1 MSESPDC
8 RPTFSV
14 IVPVY
19 NHAAYVADAIRSILT
34 QTRSDWQCIIVDDGS
49 TDGSAEIID
58 EFVERHGQTADGR
71 QQLVAIHQA
80 NAGPAAARNA
90 AIELAAGQWLT
101 YLDSDDVWF
110 PQTLERYG
118 AYVEA
123 HPQAE
128 FVYGYRHR
136 LNPDGST
143 TELPGEHQHRRTG
156 TAELLARMF
165 LSHLCVCYRRELLD
179 KAGRYDAAL
188 RSCEDYELYLRLS
201 LHCRFEPLGAAT
213 GLRRRHE
220 TNISR
225 QTGASRMLEAEV
237 LRRFVE
243 RQGGRRVLDDGAI
256 RRRLGRLY
264 YAAARQYFKARRFRE
279 CLIAGRYA
287 AGHRGSFKLHAVR
300 CLARLL
306 LPLGARSQ
314 EEIPKL

>member
-1 MSESPDC
+1 MSESSDSG
-8 RPTFSV
+8 PTFSV
-14 IVPVY
+14 IMPVY
-19 NHAAYVADAIRSILT
+19 NHAGYVADAIRSILA

-49 TDGSAEIID
+49 TDGSAEIVD
-58 EFVERHGQTADGR
+58 ELVREHGQTAGGR

-90 AIELAAGQWLT
+90 ALELAMGQWLT

-110 PQTLERYG
+110 PQTLQRYG

-123 HPQAE
+123 HPEAQ
-128 FVYGYRHR
+128 FIYGYRHR

-143 TELPGEHQHRRTG
+143 TELPGEHQDRETG
-156 TAELLARMF
+156 AAELFERMF
-165 LSHLCVCYRRELLD
+165 LSHLCVCYRRDLLD
-179 KAGRYDAAL
+179 KAGRYDDAL

-201 LHCRFEPLGAAT
+201 LHCRFQPLGAAT

-243 RQGGRRVLDDGAI
+243 HQGGRQVLGDEAI

-264 YAAARQYFKARRFRE
+264 YAAARQYFRARHFRE
-279 CLIAGRYA
+279 CLIAGRHA
-287 AGHRGSFKLHAVR
+287 AGYRGSLKLRAVR

-306 LPLGARSQ
+306 LPLGARGQ